1 MSMVKR
7 STLVHMDTHD
17 LDDGNQQS
25 VHLHARV
32 PGAFLQQGSDVQ
44 DIFLDQSQIF
54 VFKDEAA

>member
-1 MSMVKR
+1 
-7 STLVHMDTHD
+7 MDTHD